1 MSKKT
6 WIALGALLLVVAIL
20 VGVYFTT
27 RPQAQEG
34 SKSVTIEIVQADG
47 NTKTY
52 NVKTDEEYLDKVLVA
67 EGLIE
72 ESNIVSGM
80 FDTVLGETASWEKD
94 QAYWAFYINGE
105 YATAGIC
112 DTVVEDGVTYK
123 LVYAIS
129 NW

>member
-20 VGVYFTT
+20 VGVYFMT

-52 NVKTDEEYLDKVLVA
+52 NVKTDEEYLDKVLVS

-123 LVYAIS
+123 LVYEIS